1 MRRARLGPM
10 STQTSKIPAAEAATA
25 VSAIANLLEP
35 VRRSLLFWGE
45 IANFLLQA
53 ILGLRMVHKR
63 LPIIIQQIDFIG
75 IQSLTILT
83 FSGIFIGAVMA
94 FQTYVALHFFGMESF
109 LGASVGMAL
118 SRELAPVFAGIMVAG
133 RAGAAIAAEIA
144 TMRVTEQIDALDA
157 LGTDPYDYLIT
168 PRIIAG
174 TFSLPL
180 LFGYFL
186 LVGCLAG
193 HFVGVVV
200 LDADGGVYW
209 DRLAWAVDVNDIYQ
223 GGVKALIFGFF
234 LSLMGCFY
242 GFTSGSNA
250 QSVGIATNRAVVIT
264 SLLILFSDY
273 VLTAYLPYDP
283 SNLIYEF

>member
-1 MRRARLGPM
+1 MRRARLSSM
-10 STQTSKIPAAEAATA
+10 NSSTVKNPASVGGNTLGLFGGLFKP
-25 VSAIANLLEP
+25 VQRNL
-35 VRRSLLFWGE
+35 RFWGE
-45 IANFLLQA
+45 IADFLWQA
-53 ILGLRMVHKR
+53 LKGLKMAHRR
-63 LPIIIQQIDFIG
+63 LPLIVQQIDFIG

-168 PRIIAG
+168 PRLIAG
-174 TFSLPL
+174 VFSLPL
-180 LFGYFL
+180 LYGYFL

-209 DRLAWAVDVNDIYQ
+209 DRLAWAVDVNDIFQ
-223 GGVKALIFGFF
+223 GSVKATIFGFF

-242 GFTSGSNA
+242 GFNAGNNA

-283 SNLIYEF
+283 SNLIYE

>member
-1 MRRARLGPM
+1 MQRARLSSMNTNTANTPASGVDRGLGFFMTLFGPLT
-10 STQTSKIPAAEAATA
+10 STFH
-25 VSAIANLLEP
+25 
-35 VRRSLLFWGE
+35 FWGQ
-45 IANFLLQA
+45 ITHFLIQTLK
-53 ILGLRMVHKR
+53 GLAMTHRR
-63 LPIIIQQIDFIG
+63 LPLIVQQIDFIG

-168 PRIIAG
+168 PRLIAG
-174 TFSLPL
+174 VFSLPL
-180 LFGYFL
+180 LYGYFL

-223 GGVKALIFGFF
+223 GSVKAAIFGFF

-242 GFTSGSNA
+242 GFNAGNSA

-283 SNLIYEF
+283 SNLIYE